1 MKSKYWM
8 LLAVLVVITTLAAQC
23 GAPATPETVVETVVV
38 EKEVEKIVTQEVE
51 VEKEVVVTQEVE
63 VVVTQEV
70 EVEVE
75 KEVMVEVTA
84 TPEAKPYEGV
94 EINILT
100 FTGPQIAEP
109 LQRRGPDFTELTGA
123 QVNVVVVP
131 FNELYQKLLTD
142 MATGTNSFDAFV
154 FAPQWMVDYITA
166 GYLEVLTDRIAA
178 DPDLQWED
186 VAPFFRDFSAS
197 FQGDIYTI
205 PLDGDFHMGYYRS
218 DLIDAPPR
226 TWDEYIE
233 IASQFHG
240 QDLNGDGDPDYGS
253 CISKKRGAQAYWFIH
268 DFAAPM
274 IQSQGTSQGTFF
286 NPETMEPLVNNE
298 AFAKALELYDATTQY
313 GPPDELNLDV
323 GDTRSLF
330 TSGRCALSMDWGDIG
345 TLAIDPDTSIV
356 QDKTGAMIT
365 PGSTQVLD
373 WETGGMV
380 DCDEETCPY
389 AIDGVNHAP
398 FAAYG
403 GWSGGINAAADDLVK
418 DAAYDFFSYMAQPD
432 QANVDVTIG
441 KTGFNPYRTSQ
452 FLNRQAWVEAGMSPG
467 AASEYLGAIEGSL
480 ASPNMVLDLRVPQNQ
495 RYQGVVLDQAVS
507 QYLSGEITV
516 EEAMQQIYDGWEEIT
531 EELGREEQGAAYRG
545 TLGVTK

>member
-1 MKSKYWM
+1 MKSKFWI
-8 LLAVLVVITTLAAQC
+8 LLSVLLVAALAAC
-23 GAPATPETVVETVVV
+23 AAPTPETVVETVVV
-38 EKEVEKIVTQEVE
+38 EKEVEVVKEVE
-51 VEKEVVVTQEVE
+51 VEKEVEVVVTKEVE
-63 VVVTQEV
+63 VVK

-75 KEVMVEVTA
+75 KEVEVVVEVTPE
-84 TPEAKPYEGV
+84 PEAKPYEGV
-94 EINILT
+94 EVNIIT

-123 QVNVVVVP
+123 KINVVVVP
-131 FNELYQKLLTD
+131 FNELYQKILTD

-154 FAPQWMVDYITA
+154 FAPQWMVDYITP
-166 GYLEVLTDRIAA
+166 GYLEVLTDRVAA

-186 VAPFFRDFSAS
+186 VAPFFRDFSAT
-197 FQGDIYTI
+197 FAGDVYTL

-218 DLIDAPPR
+218 DLIDSPPR

-233 IASQFHG
+233 VAAEFHG

-253 CISKKRGAQAYWFIH
+253 CISKKRGAQAYWFIT

-286 NPETMEPLVNNE
+286 DTETFEPLVNNA
-298 AFAKALELYDATTQY
+298 AFKRALELYNETTQY

-330 TSGRCALSMDWGDIG
+330 TSGRCALSIDWGDIG

-365 PGSTQVLD
+365 PGTTEVLD
-373 WETGGMV
+373 WETGELV
-380 DCDEETCPY
+380 PCDEATCPY
-389 AIDGVNHAP
+389 AVDGVNYAP

-418 DAAYDFFSYMAQPD
+418 DAAFDFFSYMEQPAQS
-432 QANVDVTIG
+432 NVDVTIG

-452 FLNRQAWVEAGMSPG
+452 FLNRQAWVEAGMSP
-467 AASEYLGAIEGSL
+467 AAATEYLGAIEGSL

-495 RYQGVVLDQAVS
+495 RYQGVVLDQTVS
-507 QYLSGEITV
+507 QYLAGEVTV

-531 EELGREEQGAAYRG
+531 EELGREEQLEAYRS

>member
-1 MKSKYWM
+1 MKSKVWT
-8 LLAVLVVITTLAAQC
+8 LLAVLMVVTLAAC
-23 GAPATPETVVETVVV
+23 AAPTPETIVETVVV
-38 EKEVEKIVTQEVE
+38 EKEVEKIKEVIETVEVEVIKE

-63 VVVTQEV
+63 V
-70 EVEVE
+70 E
-75 KEVMVEVTA
+75 KEVVVEVTA
-84 TPEAKPYEGV
+84 APEAKPYEGV
-94 EINILT
+94 ELNILT

-123 QVNVVVVP
+123 KVNVIVVP

-154 FAPQWMVDYITA
+154 FAPQWMVDYITP

-178 DPDLQWED
+178 EPDLEWED

-197 FQGDIYTI
+197 YQGDIYTI

-218 DLIDAPPR
+218 DLIDEPPR

-233 IASQFHG
+233 IAAEFHG

-253 CISKKRGAQAYWFIH
+253 CISKKRGAQAYWFIT

-286 NPETMEPLVNNE
+286 NTETMEPLVNNE

-345 TLAIDPDTSIV
+345 TLALDPDTSIV

-373 WETGGMV
+373 WETGELV
-380 DCDEETCPY
+380 DCDETTCPY
-389 AIDGVNHAP
+389 AVDGVNYAP

-403 GWSGGINAAADDLVK
+403 GWSGGINAAADPLVK
-418 DAAYDFFSYMAQPD
+418 DAAYDFFSYMAQPA

-441 KTGFNPYRTSQ
+441 ATGYNPYRTSQ

-467 AASEYLGAIEGSL
+467 AATNYLGAIEGSL
-480 ASPNMVLDLRVPQNQ
+480 ASPNMVLDLRIPQNQ
-495 RYQGVVLDQAVS
+495 RYQGVVLDQTVS
-507 QYLSGEITV
+507 QYLAGELTL

-531 EELGREEQGAAYRG
+531 EELGREEQLDAYRG